1 MLNTFKHKVLFVC
14 IINLIIGFAY
24 YLNYS
29 DATYSML
36 SSDIQNIIPVA
47 QKFDNQEL
55 FKNDLYLNTLDNVRY
70 YTPFYVQSL
79 RFVAKFTNQDYVQ
92 ALNVIGCIFHILFG
106 VLWFFL
112 LYKFTDNFL
121 VSLIISILIRGLI
134 WLPGYEIW
142 GITGLWSIMPRT
154 LYIALMPLPFLFLSN
169 KFRSLLFGAFFAGL
183 IFNFH
188 PITGLGGILLFCV
201 LLLCIAV
208 FYNEKALVTV
218 KNIFFVFIAIGI
230 GMLPFI
236 YSYFGKTE
244 SSLTYDLQ
252 LYNNA
257 FNERIPLVFSEPI
270 QFLKQWLQL
279 KTLFFVLPLFGY
291 LFVSRNDIEHF
302 KKAKTLALC
311 TLLLIIIP
319 SLSVYIENFINS
331 TFGLNLRMSFQLI
344 RMQKVA
350 IVPSYFA
357 IAFLLVFI
365 LSKSQKLKTLL
376 PYIFIFFIS
385 VLVICKAPVF
395 NKVPFVGDDLMRC
408 ILPNNISVGSIDEKR
423 LSDYDNMA
431 EFVSKSTPANTVIY
445 GSHFFRG
452 ATKRAV
458 VLDSKGA
465 SMIIEGNPI
474 QFIKWYED
482 VIKLEELTTEED
494 KIKFLKQLKVTHII
508 TTKTYQTLN
517 VIHSEH
523 ALKLYKIE

>member
-1 MLNTFKHKVLFVC
+1 M
-14 IINLIIGFAY
+14 
-24 YLNYS
+24 
-29 DATYSML
+29 
-36 SSDIQNIIPVA
+36 
-47 QKFDNQEL
+47 
-55 FKNDLYLNTLDNVRY
+55 
-70 YTPFYVQSL
+70 
-79 RFVAKFTNQDYVQ
+79 
-92 ALNVIGCIFHILFG
+92 
-106 VLWFFL
+106 
-112 LYKFTDNFL
+112 
-121 VSLIISILIRGLI
+121 
-134 WLPGYEIW
+134 
-142 GITGLWSIMPRT
+142 
-154 LYIALMPLPFLFLSN
+154 
-169 KFRSLLFGAFFAGL
+169 
-183 IFNFH
+183 
-188 PITGLGGILLFCV
+188 
-201 LLLCIAV
+201 
-208 FYNEKALVTV
+208 
-218 KNIFFVFIAIGI
+218 
-230 GMLPFI
+230 
-236 YSYFGKTE
+236 
-244 SSLTYDLQ
+244 
-252 LYNNA
+252 
-257 FNERIPLVFSEPI
+257 
-270 QFLKQWLQL
+270 
-279 KTLFFVLPLFGY
+279 
-291 LFVSRNDIEHF
+291 SRNDIEHF

-376 PYIFIFFIS
+376 PYVFVFFIS
-385 VLVICKAPVF
+385 LLVICKAPMF
-395 NKVPFVGDDLMRC
+395 NKIPFVGDDLMRC

-431 EFVSKSTPANTVIY
+431 EFVSKSTPVNTVIY

-494 KIKFLKQLKVTHII
+494 KIQFLKQLKVTHII
-508 TTKTYQTLN
+508 TTKTYETLN